1 MRVSMLS
8 TISGVV
14 IASEAGSVT
23 IDTGH
28 LGFTVNVPSTVQS
41 IVDAKTKLFVYMHW
55 NQEQG
60 PSLYGFEKELD
71 KTVFLLII
79 SCSGIGPKIGLA
91 ILSQMG
97 GSAFIQ
103 AIQQGNQDA
112 LSSISGIGE
121 KKAEQMIVQLK
132 HKVSKLLKSGV
143 ELEDGQ
149 QVMDMHNVTQ
159 VLSSL
164 NYSRSEINNAVG
176 WLHEQNKGVM
186 VPFDKLVRQ
195 ALSFLSKKA

>member
-1 MRVSMLS
+1 MRAPMLS
-8 TISGVV
+8 TISGMVT
-14 IASEAGSVT
+14 ASEAGLVT
-23 IDTGH
+23 VDTGH
-28 LGFTVNVPSTVQS
+28 LGFTINVPSTVQS
-41 IVDAKTKLFVYMHW
+41 IVDKNIKLFVYMHW

-60 PSLYGFEKELD
+60 PSLYGFDKELD
-71 KTVFLLII
+71 KMVFLLII
-79 SCSGIGPKIGLA
+79 SCSGIGPKIALA

-103 AIQQGNQDA
+103 AISQGNHDA

-143 ELEDGQ
+143 EFDNAEH
-149 QVMDMHNVTQ
+149 VMDFHNVTQ
-159 VLSSL
+159 VLTSL
-164 NYSRSEINNAVG
+164 NYSRSEINNTIN
-176 WLHEQNKGVM
+176 WLHEQNKGAA

-195 ALSFLSKKA
+195 ALSFLAKKA

>member
-1 MRVSMLS
+1 MLS

-14 IASEAGSVT
+14 TAAEAGSITVE
-23 IDTGH
+23 TGH
-28 LGFTVNVPSTVQS
+28 LGFTVNVPSTVQC
-41 IVDAKTKLFVYMHW
+41 IVDTKIKLFVYMHW

-132 HKVSKLLKSGV
+132 HKVSKLLKSGI
-143 ELEDGQ
+143 EFEDGQ
-149 QVMDMHNVTQ
+149 QVMDMHNVIQ

-164 NYSRSEINNAVG
+164 NYSRSEINSAVG
-176 WLHEQNKGVM
+176 WLHEQNKGVI

>member
-1 MRVSMLS
+1 MLS

-14 IASEAGSVT
+14 TASEAGSITV
-23 IDTGH
+23 DTGH
-28 LGFTVNVPSTVQS
+28 IGFAISVPLTVQC
-41 IVDAKTKLFVYMHW
+41 IVDSKIKIFVYMHW
-55 NQEQG
+55 NPEQG

-121 KKAEQMIVQLK
+121 KKAEQMIVQLR
-132 HKVSKLLKSGV
+132 HKVSKLLKSGI

-149 QVMDMHNVTQ
+149 EVMDMHNVTQ

-164 NYSRSEINNAVG
+164 NYSRAEINNAVG
-176 WLHEQNKGVM
+176 WLHEQNKGVV

>member
-1 MRVSMLS
+1 MLS
-8 TISGVV
+8 SISGVV
-14 IASEAGSVT
+14 TAVEAGSVT
-23 IDTGH
+23 IDTGY
-28 LGFTVNVPSTVQS
+28 LGFSVNVPSTVQC
-41 IVDAKTKLFVYMHW
+41 IIDKNIKLFIYMHW

-60 PSLYGFEKELD
+60 PSLYGFDKELD
-71 KTVFLLII
+71 KAVFLLII
-79 SCSGIGPKIGLA
+79 SCSGIGPKIALA
-91 ILSQMG
+91 VLSQMG

-103 AIQQGNQDA
+103 AIQQGSEDA
-112 LSSISGIGE
+112 LSNVSGIGQ

-132 HKVSKLLKSGV
+132 HKVSKLLKTGI

-149 QVMDMHNVTQ
+149 GVMDMHDVTQ

-164 NYSRSEINNAVG
+164 NYSRSEINSAVG
-176 WLHEQNKGVM
+176 WLHEQNKGVV